1 MLAVILMVPCYR
13 WKLAQSHMPQSHSGE
28 SSGSYDLS
36 KKEHRPKEVPVE
48 EGLVFIRGVPGSL
61 PHSLEAP
68 CQGIPPAWGLS
79 VFVHEMG

>member
-1 MLAVILMVPCYR
+1 
-13 WKLAQSHMPQSHSGE
+13 MPQSHSTE
-28 SSGSYDLS
+28 SPPAPMTFL
-36 KKEHRPKEVPVE
+36 KKEPRPKEVPVE

>member
-1 MLAVILMVPCYR
+1 MTFL
-13 WKLAQSHMPQSHSGE
+13 
-28 SSGSYDLS
+28 